1 MVSASK
7 GPGVPERDATLD
19 AFTSPTDDADGDEEA
34 ATESA
39 GATPEGGRTTPAE
52 DGTTSATD
60 GTPPVAEAT
69 DVPSATTDSLEA
81 TAPASALDPVET
93 TYAWSPDGEE
103 CASCG
108 AETARRWR
116 TDAGFVCPGCV
127 DWERSPNG

>member
-1 MVSASK
+1 MVSGSK

-19 AFTSPTDDADGDEEA
+19 AFTTPADDADGDEEA
-34 ATESA
+34 TTEAA
-39 GATPEGGRTTPAE
+39 GAAPEG
-52 DGTTSATD
+52 DGTTPT
-60 GTPPVAEAT
+60 AEAT

-93 TYAWSPDGEE
+93 TYAWSSDGKE

-108 AETARRWR
+108 AETTRRWR